1 MGAGTALAR
10 ATSTGERSPGA
21 ISARPKAPWD
31 VQLICD
37 RAKGPFLLVRWKMAM
52 SQPVALRAGRAE
64 VKGSLILVRF
74 EQQEVVDTDL
84 IVRGSAGEVSVE
96 GNK

>member
-1 MGAGTALAR
+1 M
-10 ATSTGERSPGA
+10 A
-21 ISARPKAPWD
+21 I
-31 VQLICD
+31 
-37 RAKGPFLLVRWKMAM
+37 

-96 GNK
+96 ENK